1 MVKLNSIMVA
11 MAGSLVLAGCAT
23 NQDAGS
29 GVAKSIKG
37 LAVDGY
43 LAAAQVYVDTNNNN
57 KLDDWEPHALTDK
70 DGYFSF
76 NPLTGKNYCV
86 EGAPLTDAMSCLQT
100 TSTESSAR
108 LRFVGG
114 YDLTTSTKFVGTLAA
129 VVAVDATSVTN
140 PVTTLLSYMTDA
152 QKAAFI
158 VNESAAATTAKSA
171 TVTLTAADL
180 AMDYTALGGG
190 NATDAQAW
198 VAKLSME
205 IHKVVD
211 VLEAG
216 LVSHGLT
223 DARSAVYKALA
234 GTTYTTAGF
243 GAYLVNGGAT
253 TNLQTIVTN
262 SVGISTLSSPLTNAP
277 TTAEIAMRAF
287 EVAQLSESLFAT
299 IPTMNSVGLKG
310 RMRAIEVLTA
320 GLRELGATA
329 MGAPP
334 HAARAAAAAN
344 GDAATYLSNLGD
356 DTKFVFTL
364 VKNKFFPNVSY
375 TVAADVSFTPQNIV
389 TLAGGGTTLDGAKLA
404 VGSSTDG
411 ASLSFGAD
419 NTLSL
424 NISTASGSS
433 VLGGS
438 NTIAGTYQTLPDGSL
453 VLNLEPV
460 PGVIVPA
467 MVQVTTA
474 VPPATGYVY
483 NIDFNNTTTSYSIP
497 TGTGFCPPGST
508 STTAGAC

>member
-1 MVKLNSIMVA
+1 MFKLNSIAVA
-11 MAGSLVLAGCAT
+11 MAGTLAMAGCAT

-76 NPLTGKNYCV
+76 NPLTGTNYCAD
-86 EGAPLTDAMSCLQT
+86 GAPLALSMHCLKT

-129 VVAVDATSVTN
+129 VVSVDATSVTN

-158 VNESAAATTAKSA
+158 ANESAAAG
-171 TVTLTAADL
+171 VTLTAADL
-180 AMDYTALGGG
+180 AMDYTALAAA
-190 NATDAQAW
+190 ATATTSQRW

-211 VLEAG
+211 VIEAG
-216 LVSHGLT
+216 LISHSVA
-223 DARSAVYKALA
+223 DARSAAYKALA
-234 GTTYTTAGF
+234 NVTYTAAGF
-243 GAYLVNGGAT
+243 GAYLVSGGVT
-253 TNLQTIVTN
+253 TNLQAIITTAAGTA
-262 SVGISTLSSPLTNAP
+262 SLAAAP
-277 TTAEIAMRAF
+277 TLADIANRAF
-287 EVAQLSESLFAT
+287 EVASLSESLFTGAGAAT
-299 IPTMNSVGLKG
+299 PAMDSVGLKG
-310 RMRAIEVLTA
+310 RMRAIEVLTS
-320 GLRELGATA
+320 GLRDFVNNAAAIT
-329 MGAPP
+329 PP
-334 HAARAAAAAN
+334 HAARSAATTY
-344 GDAATYLSNLGD
+344 GDASAYITQLGT
-356 DTKFVFTL
+356 DTSFVFTL
-364 VKNKFFPNVSY
+364 VKGKFFPSVTY
-375 TVAADVSFTPQNIV
+375 AVATDVALTPQRID
-389 TLAGGGTTLDGAKLA
+389 TLAGGTLDGAKLA

-411 ASLSFGAD
+411 ASLSFGAG

-424 NISTASGSS
+424 NISSASGSS
-433 VLGGS
+433 VLGGT
-438 NTIAGTYQTLPDGSL
+438 NTISGTYQTLPDGSL
-453 VLNLEPV
+453 VMNLEPL

-467 MVQVTTA
+467 MVQVTAA

-497 TGTGFCPPGST
+497 TGTGFCPSGST
-508 STTAGAC
+508 GTTPGTC